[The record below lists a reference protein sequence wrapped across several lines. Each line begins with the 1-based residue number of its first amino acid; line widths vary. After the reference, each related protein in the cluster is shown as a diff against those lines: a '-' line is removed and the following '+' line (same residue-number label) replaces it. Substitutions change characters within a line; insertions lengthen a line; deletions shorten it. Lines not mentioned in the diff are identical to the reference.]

1 MPNQEVVPTPDQ
13 ESGNNALPSPMG
25 LLCACFWAKV
35 GGISATLRLVSF
47 ADPKALF
54 LSAADMDTQ
63 GKGLVS
69 RIQKE
74 LLQTQE

>member
-1 MPNQEVVPTPDQ
+1 
-13 ESGNNALPSPMG
+13 MG

-69 RIQKE
+69 RIHRIFLDSYGDTPVCEDAGTESLITPVQR
-74 LLQTQE
+74 